1 VRGSKAH
8 AWLYRVTGGRVLGA
22 IGGNPIL
29 LLTTTGRHS
38 GLARTTPV
46 EYQRI
51 GGNLVVVA
59 SNRGARAAPA
69 WYRNLVTNPHVTVH
83 IGSEELGCRARVAA
97 GTERDEI
104 WEELRADNP
113 WLARASQ
120 RARRR
125 LPVVVLERS

>member
-8 AWLYRVTGGRVLGA
+8 AWLYRTTGGRVLGA
-22 IGGNPIL
+22 IGGQPVL
-29 LLTTTGRHS
+29 LLTTTGRRS

-46 EYQRI
+46 QYQRI

-59 SNRGARAAPA
+59 SNRGARVPPA
-69 WYRNLVTNPHVTVH
+69 WYGNLVTNPHVTVR

-97 GTERDEI
+97 GTERDGI
-104 WEELRADNP
+104 WEGLRADNP

>member
-8 AWLYRVTGGRVLGA
+8 AWLYRTTGGRVLGA
-22 IGGNPIL
+22 LGGQRIL

-46 EYQRI
+46 QYQRI

-59 SNRGARAAPA
+59 SNRGARVAPA
-69 WYRNLVTNPHVTVH
+69 WYGNLVTNPHVTVR

-97 GTERDEI
+97 GTERDGI
-104 WEELRADNP
+104 WEGLRADNP

>member
-1 VRGSKAH
+1 MRGSKAH
-8 AWLYRVTGGRVLGA
+8 AWLYRTTGGHVLGA
-22 IGGNPIL
+22 IGGQPVL

-46 EYQRI
+46 QYQRI

-59 SNRGARAAPA
+59 SNRGARVAPA
-69 WYRNLVTNPHVTVH
+69 WYGNLVTNPHVTVR
-83 IGSEELGCRARVAA
+83 IGSEELGCRARVTA
-97 GTERDEI
+97 GTERDGI
-104 WEELRADNP
+104 WEGLRADNP

>member
-1 VRGSKAH
+1 VRGSKVH
-8 AWLYRVTGGRVLGA
+8 AWLYRTTGGRVLGA
-22 IGGNPIL
+22 LGGQRIL

-59 SNRGARAAPA
+59 SNRGARVPPA
-69 WYRNLVTNPHVTVH
+69 WYGNLVTNPHVTVH

-97 GTERDEI
+97 GTERGEI
-104 WEELRADNP
+104 WDELKADNP
-113 WLARASQ
+113 WLLRASERAQ
-120 RARRR
+120 RP
-125 LPVVVLERS
+125 LPVVVLEPS

>member
-8 AWLYRVTGGRVLGA
+8 AWLYRTTGGHVLGA
-22 IGGNPIL
+22 IGGQPVL

-46 EYQRI
+46 QYQRI

-59 SNRGARAAPA
+59 SNRGARVAPA
-69 WYRNLVTNPHVTVH
+69 WYGNLVTNPHVTVR

-97 GTERDEI
+97 GTERDGI
-104 WEELRADNP
+104 WEGLRADNP